1 MKVAILGNGR
11 MGKRIS
17 ELATEKGHII
27 ICISD
32 SNNPARLLDLS
43 IVDVAID
50 FSTPN
55 TAFENIAHAI
65 NSGVPV
71 VSGTTAWL
79 DRLQEINDLCTIK
92 GGAFLYASNFSL
104 GVNIFF
110 ELNKKLAKL
119 MKDQNYIRNIHE
131 IHHSQK
137 LDSPSGTAISLA
149 EQIYQTLESDTVI
162 TAERIDEN
170 AGTHQIIYTSKV
182 DKIEIKHTANN
193 RDGFAIG
200 AILAAEWIIGKKGV
214 YSMKDMLAQ

>member
-43 IVDVAID
+43 IADVAID

-71 VSGTTAWL
+71 VSGTTAWI
-79 DRLQEINDLCTIK
+79 DRLQEINDLCATK

-119 MKDQNYIRNIHE
+119 MKGQNYIRNIHE

-149 EQIYQTLESDTVI
+149 EQIYEALESDTAI

-170 AGTHQIIYTSKV
+170 AGTHQITYTSKV

-214 YSMKDMLAQ
+214 YSMKDVLVQ

>member
-1 MKVAILGNGR
+1 MKVAILGNGK
-11 MGKRIS
+11 MGRRIG
-17 ELATEKGHII
+17 ELATDKGHII

-43 IVDVAID
+43 IADVAID

-71 VSGTTAWL
+71 VSGTTAWI
-79 DRLQEINDLCTIK
+79 DRLQEINDLCTTK

-149 EQIYQTLESDTVI
+149 EQIYEALESDTAI

-200 AILAAEWIIGKKGV
+200 AILAAEWIIGKKGI